1 MKQKVLRIPD
11 KFLFAFLAEK
21 AVVAP
26 PPFIEGADKSFYF
39 TLDPECKV
47 LTAHLV
53 KRILDKKEYNRE
65 VEERIALGV
74 KKAFAKKQVKVEMLA
89 CAPTKETEACIVDG
103 GDCTDIHGMF
113 KQILDQTSVENGP
126 YSDLRVLWEALGS
139 PCLKT
144 TVCTE
149 DGWQRVFSSDANTM
163 ATQSVAD
170 GGKVISF
177 KSECTYSL
185 FYGYLVISLDE
196 GMSFSNAWEQATA
209 VLNG

>member
-11 KFLFAFLAEK
+11 KFLFAFLADK

-26 PPFIEGADKSFYF
+26 PPFIDGQDKLFYF
-39 TLDPECKV
+39 TLEPECKV

-53 KRILDKKEYNRE
+53 KKTIDKKEFNIE
-65 VEERIALGV
+65 VEERISLGV
-74 KKAFAKKQVKVEMLA
+74 KKSLAKKQVKVEMLA
-89 CAPTKETEACIVDG
+89 CAPTKETEACIVDA
-103 GDCTDIHGMF
+103 GDYVDICGMY

-126 YSDLRVLWEALGS
+126 LSDLKPLWEALGS

-144 TVCTE
+144 VVSTE

-163 ATQSVAD
+163 AKQSVED
-170 GGKVISF
+170 GGKVVSF

-185 FYGYLVISLDE
+185 FYGYLVISMEE
-196 GMSFSNAWEQATA
+196 GKSFSNAWEQAMG